1 MTRRR
6 RSRQHGT
13 LNASRPTTCTSHCTL
28 TLSSRPYP
36 APAHRKHA
44 IERTDML
51 DFLKEIVADVPDPS
65 AGGTIDVE
73 GERAEG
79 ELLEVVRGERD
90 ERAVV
95 EAGDREAGGEDVGVE
110 GVVPDAPCAREV
122 V

>member
-1 MTRRR
+1 MDGEVACAGVGGEAGRDEVGAARRA
-6 RSRQHGT
+6 G
-13 LNASRPTTCTSHCTL
+13 
-28 TLSSRPYP
+28 
-36 APAHRKHA
+36 
-44 IERTDML
+44 
-51 DFLKEIVADVPDPS
+51 
-65 AGGTIDVE
+65 AGGGPVAPE